1 MIGSNFPNAF
11 GGKLH
16 SLDGNSTIT
25 YNRNLVENIY
35 FFFPNLSQVCGV
47 ELVIYLLPTESK
59 LLPDL
64 KSWILNMFVI

>member
-11 GGKLH
+11 GGKLQ
-16 SLDGNSTIT
+16 SLDRSSTII
-25 YNRNLVENIY
+25 YNRDLVENIH
-35 FFFPNLSQVCGV
+35 FFPSLPQVCGV
-47 ELVIYLLPTESK
+47 ELVIYLLPIESK